1 MNSKKKR
8 ISTETCILILLLM
21 MCVAPMAVNPSMI
34 GIRASHVDQ
43 YEHLAESFVE
53 GHIDLQYDYWDAM
66 LFQLDNVY
74 DYNERVEKAVFCQW
88 DHAFYD
94 SHYYMYFGVVPVLAL
109 FLPFRMLIGFRL
121 PTFLATALFS
131 SLFIIGMFRLFRLI
145 KKLVFPELPERI
157 RLLLSTAFSLA
168 GMWYAMDCPTIYCLA
183 ITSALCL
190 EIWSMYFYIQAVW
203 AAEGQAE
210 SIRLAFLG
218 ALFGA
223 LAFGCRPTIA
233 LANVLAIPMFVVY
246 LKKQKLIPRFWARM
260 LYVISPYV
268 VVGAALMYYNYIRFG
283 TPFEFGQAYQLTVA
297 DQTAYGSMAD
307 NISWS
312 LVISS
317 LKENYFTIAPLSWNF
332 PYVQF
337 GGAFINF
344 PVFALSIV
352 GLFVPGVRK
361 VLRGKKLLALAIG
374 LVIMPVVITVVDAL
388 WVPWLTERYRMDFYW
403 LMGIAAFL
411 VCGAWYSSLKER
423 GQRIFGWVLSAFGVC
438 TMLACVVL
446 YAIPYED
453 NLTAKSPLWLIILIM
468 VSMTAWLLNICRLTG
483 KADKAC

>member
-1 MNSKKKR
+1 VKSKKKR
-8 ISTETCILILLLM
+8 ISMETRILILLLL

-34 GIRASHVDQ
+34 GIHATHIDQ
-43 YEHLAESFVE
+43 AEHLAESFVE
-53 GHIDLQYDYWDAM
+53 GHIDLQYDYWDAK

-74 DYNERVEKAVFCQW
+74 DYDERAEKEVFHQW

-94 SHYYMYFGVVPVLAL
+94 SHYYMYFGVVPALVVL
-109 FLPFRMLIGFRL
+109 LPFRMLTGVRL

-145 KKLVFPELPERI
+145 KKQLFPELPERI
-157 RLLLSTAFSLA
+157 RLLLATAFSLA
-168 GMWYAMDCPTIYCLA
+168 GMWYAMDAPTIYCLA
-183 ITSALCL
+183 ITSALCM
-190 EIWSMYFYIQAVW
+190 EIWSMYFYVKAVW
-203 AAEGQAE
+203 TADGQAD
-210 SIRLAFLG
+210 SIRMAFLG

-233 LANVLAIPMFVVY
+233 LANLLAIPMFVVY
-246 LKKQKLIPRFWARM
+246 LKKQKLSLRFWVRM

-283 TPFEFGQAYQLTVA
+283 TPFEFGQAYQLTIA
-297 DQTAYGSMAD
+297 DQTAYGNMAD

-312 LVISS
+312 LVIGS
-317 LKENYFTIAPLSWNF
+317 LKENYFTVAPLSCNF

-337 GGAFINF
+337 GGAFVNF

-352 GLFVPGVRK
+352 GLFVPGARRA
-361 VLRGKKLLALAIG
+361 LREKKLLALTIC
-374 LVIMPVVITVVDAL
+374 LVSMPVIITVMDAL

-403 LMGIAAFL
+403 LMGIATFL
-411 VCGAWYSSLKER
+411 VCSAWYSSLKER
-423 GQRIFGWVLSAFGVC
+423 GQRIFGWVLSALGVY

-453 NLTAKSPLWLIILIM
+453 NLTAKSPLWMIILIM

-483 KADKAC
+483 KADKVC